1 MIYIV
6 EDDAAIRELEQ
17 YALQSSGYEAQ
28 SFESSEGFWQAM
40 HAAEPE
46 LVILD
51 VMLPGEDGFSI
62 LKKLRNTPSLR
73 RLPIIMVTAKSSE
86 LDTVRGLDCG
96 ADDYITKPFGIME
109 FLSRVRAARRS
120 APEEKTNVY
129 AFHEILL
136 DNARHSVTVN
146 GAHVDLTYKEY
157 SLLRLLLEKHQPCRH
172 PRDDFAGGVGH
183 RHFGGEPHRGHA
195 HPHPAQKAGRCREVH
210 LHCAQGRPISWP
222 TARRRPKNE
231 TTEHGRKKS
240 ATGCSSWALSGSS
253 APPHSASSCSIRRS
267 GNRHGPRWKMKRI
280 WLLPAVSRSTH
291 RASFPP
297 TSTQSAHHADRI
309 GRHGAV

>member
-17 YALQSSGYEAQ
+17 YALQSSGYEVQ

-96 ADDYITKPFGIME
+96 ADDYITKPFGTGE
-109 FLSRVRAARRS
+109 LLARVRAALR
-120 APEEKTNVY
+120 TNRY
-129 AFHEILL
+129 TSNPTGTFRAQ
-136 DNARHSVTVN
+136 
-146 GAHVDLTYKEY
+146 DLTINYERRKVFVGEEEIKLTQTEY
-157 SLLRLLLEKHQPCRH
+157 NIVAFLSEH
-172 PRDDFAGGVGH
+172 AGRVMTYPAIVKAIWGDTDCGSTKKLQVNMANIRRKLGSRPGKNTYILNELGVGYRMIDEDRDSH
-183 RHFGGEPHRGHA
+183 
-195 HPHPAQKAGRCREVH
+195 
-210 LHCAQGRPISWP
+210 
-222 TARRRPKNE
+222 
-231 TTEHGRKKS
+231 TEED
-240 ATGCSSWALSGSS
+240 A
-253 APPHSASSCSIRRS
+253 
-267 GNRHGPRWKMKRI
+267 
-280 WLLPAVSRSTH
+280 
-291 RASFPP
+291 
-297 TSTQSAHHADRI
+297 
-309 GRHGAV
+309 